1 MLFKIN
7 YDQSDV
13 VLTLVVDVALVRY
26 FFRDLLQRVLSRITH
41 LVDHSCYL
49 RLTENIEETISG
61 QDEQVI
67 LWLDLVSVG
76 LWLWDQKLLVLE
88 ISYGPTDRQASIYS
102 GNVILDCDKS
112 IVSDDPVVF
121 VVSVRSLLI
130 S

>member
-7 YDQSDV
+7 YDQSNV
-13 VLTLVVDVALVRY
+13 VLTLVVDITLVRN
-26 FFRDLLQRVLSRITH
+26 FFRYLLQRVLSRITH

-49 RLTENIEETISG
+49 RLTENIIESISG
-61 QDEQVI
+61 KDEQVI

-76 LWLWDQKLLVLE
+76 LRLWYQKLLVLE
-88 ISYGPTDRQASIYS
+88 ISYGPTDRQASVNS
-102 GNVILDCDKS
+102 SNVILNGDKS
-112 IVSDDPVVF
+112 IISDDPVVF